1 MKMRATSLRISL
13 KVILLNIT
21 ILYSS
26 YLFPAV
32 HLIAES
38 GQSAAGFTSEYTY
51 NNLMTPVIG
60 SSGHVAFTGDAIG
73 RNKLNAVWSGLPG
86 QLKVIIKENDS
97 VPGFPDNVFFS
108 SALSTNTIGSRIF
121 AMQAERIIVTES
133 GHVGFIAE
141 LKEFGAISQDYP
153 FGVVAYVGGK
163 IYGILRNGDHAPGFS
178 QEYSIRGI
186 TNLAFT
192 DAGMVIQAVV
202 ADRNSNQSER
212 MGIWFWNFETLELIP
227 SPVANCSYIL
237 LPTAISSVNINQSG
251 KVAFSSGLGGAL
263 CPSETFGI
271 FKWDQKKTQ
280 MILAGGDPVPGMAD
294 TTFHLDLDNR
304 GLNIFAINANILS
317 FNDQGEI
324 SFPAVLRNAANS
336 SAKKSLWVADSSG
349 AIKLLSLE
357 GEFLAEDVNNTFLL
371 PFTEASLPL
380 IGSNGSSIVPVKTDS
395 SVAILTGAPRPSQPY
410 ANINEAGVSQ
420 LSTVLQL
427 ADQPPG
433 FGDTWFFSA
442 FSSIAMNKAGQF
454 ALSGAV
460 VDADD
465 TSIDV
470 YGSPSS
476 RKFGIWRGT
485 SKSDLE
491 LVAYDGMPFF
501 VKGEEMG
508 LYFLIQR
515 FVNGTAGSAITFSES
530 QILHSSTEGG
540 RATQLNDSGQIVFGG
555 SFEAPGGDI
564 RRGIFLAEGKNNQ
577 EERVFALAE
586 QVFPDLF
593 SPANGVNQT
602 AEGFL
607 FRFYPAT
614 NTYLGIK
621 NKTVFVAGE
630 RFGSGI
636 IEVGPLESVIVFL
649 EAQ

>member
-1 MKMRATSLRISL
+1 MKMSATSLRIFL
-13 KVILLNIT
+13 KVILLNVT
-21 ILYSS
+21 ILCSS
-26 YLFPAV
+26 YLFSAV

-38 GQSAAGFTSEYTY
+38 GQPAAGFTSEYTY
-51 NNLMTPVIG
+51 RNLMNPVIG
-60 SSGHVAFTGDAIG
+60 SSGHVAFTGNATVAGNGGPI
-73 RNKLNAVWSGLPG
+73 AVWTGLPG
-86 QLKVIIKENDS
+86 QLELIIKEYDS
-97 VPGFPDNVFFS
+97 LPGFPYPNVSFHEKLVFFS
-108 SALSTNTIGSRIF
+108 RVST
-121 AMQAERIIVTES
+121 IVVTGS
-133 GHVGFIAE
+133 GHVGFLAKLQESGIVGGQST
-141 LKEFGAISQDYP
+141 FGS
-153 FGVVAYVGGK
+153 FGLVTYVSGK
-163 IYGILRNGDHAPGFS
+163 IYGILRNGDQAPGFS
-178 QEYSIRGI
+178 QEYYIRGI
-186 TNLAFT
+186 TNFAFT

-202 ADRNSNQSER
+202 GNRNNNQDER

-227 SPVANCSYIL
+227 SPLANCDYIF
-237 LPTAISSVNINQSG
+237 LPSAISSVNINQSG
-251 KVAFSSGLGGAL
+251 EVAFSSGLGGAL
-263 CPSETFGI
+263 CPFETFGI
-271 FKWDQKKTQ
+271 FKWDQEKTRI
-280 MILAGGDPVPGMAD
+280 ILANGDPVPGMAD
-294 TTFHLDLDNR
+294 TTFHLDLDAR
-304 GLNIFAINANILS
+304 GINIFADIVNILS

-324 SFPAVLRNAANS
+324 SFPAVLRNAANG
-336 SAKKSLWVADSSG
+336 SAKKSLWIADSSD
-349 AIKLLSLE
+349 AIKLLLLE

-371 PFTEASLPL
+371 PFTETSLPL

-460 VDADD
+460 VDANN
-465 TSIDV
+465 TSMDAW
-470 YGSPSS
+470 GSPASQ
-476 RKFGIWRGT
+476 KYGIWSGT

-491 LVAYDGMPFF
+491 LVAYDGMPVF
-501 VKGEEMG
+501 VDGKEVS
-508 LYFLIQR
+508 FDFAR
-515 FVNGTAGSAITFSES
+515 SHFNNGTSAGITTVSES
-530 QILHSSTEGG
+530 QVIHSSTEGG
-540 RATQLNDSGQIVFGG
+540 RATQLNDHGQIVFGG
-555 SFEAPGGDI
+555 FLDAAGEDF

-577 EERVFALAE
+577 EKRVFELAE

-593 SPANGVNQT
+593 SPANGINQT

-614 NTYLGIK
+614 NTYLGIR

-636 IEVGPLESVIVFL
+636 IEVGSLENVIVFL

>member
-1 MKMRATSLRISL
+1 MRATSCRIIL
-13 KVILLNIT
+13 KIILLNVT
-21 ILYSS
+21 ILCSS
-26 YLFPAV
+26 YLFSAV
-32 HLIAES
+32 DLIAES
-38 GQSAAGFTSEYTY
+38 GQPAAGFTSEYTY
-51 NNLMTPVIG
+51 NNLMIPVIG

-97 VPGFPDNVFFS
+97 MPGFPDNVFFF
-108 SALSTNTIGSRIF
+108 SALSTNTIGSRFF
-121 AMQAERIIVTES
+121 AMQAERIIVTKS

-141 LKEFGAISQDYP
+141 LKGIGAIGQNYP

-163 IYGILRNGDHAPGFS
+163 IYGILRNGDQAPGFS

-186 TNLAFT
+186 TNFAFT
-192 DAGMVIQAVV
+192 DAGMIIQAVV
-202 ADRNSNQSER
+202 GDRNSNQSER

-227 SPVANCSYIL
+227 SPVENCSYIF

-251 KVAFSSGLGGAL
+251 EIAFSSGLGGAL

-280 MILAGGDPVPGMAD
+280 LILASGDPVPGMAD

-304 GLNIFAINANILS
+304 GLNIFAINVNILS

-324 SFPAVLRNAANS
+324 SFPAILRNAANG
-336 SAKKSLWVADSSG
+336 SAKKSLWIADSSS
-349 AIKLLSLE
+349 AIKLLLLE
-357 GEFLAEDVNNTFLL
+357 GEFLAEDVNNAFLL
-371 PFTEASLPL
+371 PFTETSLPL

-420 LSTVLQL
+420 LSSILQL

-433 FGDTWFFSA
+433 FGDTWFFSS

-460 VDADD
+460 VDAND
-465 TSIDV
+465 TSTDAL
-470 YGSPSS
+470 GSPASQ
-476 RKFGIWRGT
+476 KYGIWRGT

-491 LVAYDGMPFF
+491 LVAYDGMPVF
-501 VKGEEMG
+501 VDGKEVSFDFALGHST
-508 LYFLIQR
+508 
-515 FVNGTAGSAITFSES
+515 NGTGGVAAFSES

-555 SFEAPGGDI
+555 FLDAASGDF

-577 EERVFALAE
+577 EERIFALAE

-593 SPANGVNQT
+593 SPANVINQI

-614 NTYLGIK
+614 NTYLGMR

-636 IEVGPLESVIVFL
+636 IEVGPVENVIVFL